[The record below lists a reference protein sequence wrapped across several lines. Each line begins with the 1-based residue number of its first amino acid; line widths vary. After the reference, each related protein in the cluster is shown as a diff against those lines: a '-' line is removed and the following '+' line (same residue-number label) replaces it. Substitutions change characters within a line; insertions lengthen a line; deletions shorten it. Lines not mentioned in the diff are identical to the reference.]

1 MLSHMVVKLIART
14 IIDLVRLRVVL
25 YHMVVKHLQGY
36 SEHGGEIM
44 RHKMRQW
51 KADLLTAFGAG
62 MSIGVLIG
70 MLGFALIRSF
80 FW

>member
-1 MLSHMVVKLIART
+1 MM
-14 IIDLVRLRVVL
+14 
-25 YHMVVKHLQGY
+25 
-36 SEHGGEIM
+36 
-44 RHKMRQW
+44 HKMRQW

-70 MLGFALIRSF
+70 MLGFALIMSF